1 MNPLNSPVEV
11 GMRALVLLAHSHP
24 DPLDLS
30 WLVVLDHAMLHS
42 GQFDGPPSL
51 HPQLPA
57 QPGELGMKR
66 RLVLEGLEVLMRA
79 GLATVE
85 ATGAGLVYQA
95 TERGSG
101 FVGILEAPYVGD
113 LSQRAQWAVD
123 QFASTTDAAAATRDI
138 TADWYA
144 QFTAGT
150 QHLGVGH
157 G

>member
-11 GMRALVLLAHSHP
+11 GIRALVLLARSYP

-42 GQFDGPPSL
+42 GQLDGPPSL

-66 RLVLEGLEVLMRA
+66 RLIQEGLEVLMRA
-79 GLATVE
+79 GLAQVA
-85 ATGAGLVYQA
+85 ATGDGLVYQA
-95 TERGSG
+95 TKRGSG
-101 FVGILEAPYVGD
+101 FVGILEAPYVGE
-113 LSQRAQWAVD
+113 LRERAQWAVE
-123 QFASTTDAAAATRDI
+123 QYASNMDAAEATRSI
-138 TADWYA
+138 TARWHDD
-144 QFTAGT
+144 FTAGT
-150 QHLGVGH
+150 RHLGVGH